1 MLQCITPM
9 PTTTNSIT
17 YDTDRIMDM
26 EYEYINTTVQTE
38 YSNMDDSI
46 EEHDKYLTIVLSSE
60 KGKYT
65 TRNNSNIYN

>member
-46 EEHDKYLTIVLSSE
+46 EEHDKYLTIVPSSE